1 MRRLS
6 IRVASP
12 VAAIVIAGCALDESK
27 NPLSPT
33 LAGPIPGVAIT
44 APKLLQPIPSQ
55 AISTD
60 AQPITLLIE
69 NASSNGPR
77 PLVYRFEVAADAAF
91 SALVYSQVAVPSG
104 SGGRTSVSLGQPL
117 TGGHSYFWRAR
128 AEDGADTGP
137 FATATTFSIFTPV
150 VIGAPIPISPVGNV
164 AITTFTPTFRLANA
178 PRSGPV
184 GPITYTMELGD
195 SAAFTNRIAI
205 WNFLEQPNQSTFT
218 APAGLPPSTVIFWH
232 VRGSDPTTA
241 GPWSNVATFQTPAP
255 PPPPPP
261 PGGSGGCTPGETGH
275 LPPGPL
281 SVDRASQVVYGT
293 ACEFPQL
300 LVAFPTD
307 SQATDAAVQLLLR
320 TIWHLHLAGFEAGRQ
335 RNPSGTE
342 GADKLTIFID
352 GAWHAYDIFSLG
364 YAGVATQVHFLEIFP
379 PSYVP
384 EAGIPD

>member
-1 MRRLS
+1 MRSLS
-6 IRVASP
+6 IWTAGTF
-12 VAAIVIAGCALDESK
+12 AAIVVAGCAVEESK
-27 NPLSPT
+27 NPLSPA
-33 LAGPIPGVAIT
+33 LAGPIPGVALT

-55 AISTD
+55 AITTD

-91 SALVYSQVAVPSG
+91 SNVVFSQGSVPQG
-104 SGGRTSVSLGQPL
+104 PGGRTSVSLSPPL
-117 TGGHSYFWRAR
+117 TGGRSYFWRAR
-128 AEDGADTGP
+128 AEDGVDTGP
-137 FATATTFSIFTPV
+137 FAAATTFSIFTPV
-150 VIGAPIPISPVGNV
+150 VIGTPTPVSPVDNV
-164 AITTFTPTFRLANA
+164 TVTTFTPTFRVANA
-178 PRSGPV
+178 PRSGPA
-184 GPITYTMELGD
+184 GPITYTMELAD
-195 SAAFTNRIAI
+195 SGAFSNRIAI
-205 WNFLEQPNQSTFT
+205 WNFPEQSNQSTFI
-218 APAGLPPSTVIFWH
+218 APAGLPPSTGIFWH
-232 VRGSDPTTA
+232 VRASDPTVT
-241 GPWSNVATFQTPAP
+241 GPWSVVAVFQTPAP
-255 PPPPPP
+255 PPPPPT
-261 PGGSGGCTPGETGH
+261 GGGGGCAPGETGH
-275 LPPGPL
+275 VAPGPL

-320 TIWHLHLAGFEAGRQ
+320 TIWHLHLAGFQAGRQ

-352 GAWHAYDIFSLG
+352 GSWHAYDIFSLG
-364 YAGVATQVHFLEIFP
+364 YAGVATQVHFLEVFP